1 MPKRRQVL
9 DTVAHHAADAD
20 LALVEGVMGCFDGV
34 DGTSEEGSTAQ
45 IAKWLGSPVVL
56 VIDASS
62 HSRSAAAVALG
73 FERFDPGL
81 RIGAV
86 IANRV
91 GGEVHARWVRDSIA
105 ANCRVVPIGAIV
117 RDKTLTVPER
127 HLDLVTAAEGPITP
141 ALRRRLAE
149 TIERSVDLDALIVI
163 AVPLRDA
170 GWRSVAELQRPRVRI
185 AVARDTA
192 FQFYYA
198 ENLDRLRAEGLYLG
212 GGYPELHARALS
224 ANVAIRE
231 AVRAFADAG
240 KPIYAECGGLMYLA
254 EAIEDLEGVIHPMV
268 GLLPTTVH
276 MRPGRLTLDYTDMVF
291 TADAPIGRAGSTA
304 RGHEFHYSSLD
315 PVPDSVPRAYRVSRR
330 RGGERAEGYLI
341 GRALMS
347 YVHLHFA
354 SNPDIARSLVDSC
367 VGARRS

>member
-1 MPKRRQVL
+1 
-9 DTVAHHAADAD
+9 
-20 LALVEGVMGCFDGV
+20 
-34 DGTSEEGSTAQ
+34 
-45 IAKWLGSPVVL
+45 
-56 VIDASS
+56 
-62 HSRSAAAVALG
+62 
-73 FERFDPGL
+73 
-81 RIGAV
+81 V

-198 ENLDRLRAEGLYLG
+198 ENLDRLRAAGAELCFWSPQVDAALPDVEGLYLG

-354 SNPDIARSLVDSC
+354 SNPDIARSLVESG
-367 VGARRS
+367 VGARCS